1 MNAPDMNVV
10 ELLLALKGCGLEL
23 STRGKKLFV
32 RGNQRALS
40 PELRAELRHRK
51 RELVQVVKAI
61 EGGAVIFTVK
71 HTRAPRQQIAI
82 M

>member
-51 RELVQVVKAI
+51 RELVQAVKQLEA
-61 EGGAVIFTVK
+61 GAVIFKVR
-71 HTRAPRQQIAI
+71 HVREPRQTTAI